1 MKTNCLKA
9 AVKVSA
15 NAKDDDDDGSSDDND
30 DEDWRHDGAQAGAGG
45 RQAGGFNLRLRL
57 ITNANAIK
65 AALAI
70 CLHFN
75 LI

>member
-15 NAKDDDDDGSSDDND
+15 NAKDDDDDGGSDDND
-30 DEDWRHDGAQAGAGG
+30 DEDWRHDGTEGG
-45 RQAGGFNLRLRL
+45 SFNFRLRL